1 MTTYVR
7 GIDVSRYQPKVDW
20 AKVKAAGVAFAV
32 PKASQSNWADPMFAT
47 HWAGAKS
54 AGLLRSAY
62 HFFVPDM
69 DPLKQAAAYLKALG
83 SDPGDLPP
91 VLDVEAKTTNPAQ
104 LAKDAEKW
112 LAEVEKQLGK
122 RAVIYTAAW
131 YWNSTMLIGGKYP
144 AWASER
150 PVWVAAYPVKDGTPT
165 LEQIAQGKYKPLLP
179 KGWDKWAFWQY
190 SERGRVDG
198 VANPDGKPA
207 NVDLNVFEGTLEDL
221 GKFAGLDPARLADLP
236 SYEAPVSFAAPGMM
250 EEPSHGEAEAVTG
263 SARLTEAMEAGAASR
278 PAKKPARKPAKKA
291 RKPAKP
297 AKKKAVKKPAKKAAK
312 PAKKK
317 AAKKPAKK
325 PAAKKSAKPAKKR
338 AASRRKKK

>member
-20 AKVKAAGVAFAV
+20 AKVKAAGIALAV
-32 PKASQSNWADPMFAT
+32 PKASQSNWADPMFAS

-54 AGLLRSAY
+54 AGLLRGAY

-150 PVWVAAYPVKDGTPT
+150 PLWVAAYPVKDGTPT
-165 LEQIAQGKYKPLLP
+165 LEQLAQGKYKPLLP
-179 KGWDKWAFWQY
+179 KGWDKCAFWQY

-198 VANPDGKPA
+198 VANTDGKPA

-236 SYEAPVSFAAPGMM
+236 SYEAPVSFAAPMM
-250 EEPSHGEAEAVTG
+250 IEVPSYGDASDVSGT
-263 SARLTEAMEAGAASR
+263 SAHLTEAMEAGA
-278 PAKKPARKPAKKA
+278 PARPARKPARKA
-291 RKPAKP
+291 AKKPAKP

-312 PAKKK
+312 KMTAR
-317 AAKKPAKK
+317 AAKK
-325 PAAKKSAKPAKKR
+325 PAAKTKKR
-338 AASRRKKK
+338 AMASRRKKK

>member
-7 GIDVSRYQPKVDW
+7 GIDVSRYQPQVDW

-112 LAEVEKQLGK
+112 LAEVEKQLG
-122 RAVIYTAAW
+122 
-131 YWNSTMLIGGKYP
+131 
-144 AWASER
+144 
-150 PVWVAAYPVKDGTPT
+150 
-165 LEQIAQGKYKPLLP
+165 
-179 KGWDKWAFWQY
+179 
-190 SERGRVDG
+190 
-198 VANPDGKPA
+198 
-207 NVDLNVFEGTLEDL
+207 
-221 GKFAGLDPARLADLP
+221 
-236 SYEAPVSFAAPGMM
+236 
-250 EEPSHGEAEAVTG
+250 
-263 SARLTEAMEAGAASR
+263 
-278 PAKKPARKPAKKA
+278 
-291 RKPAKP
+291 
-297 AKKKAVKKPAKKAAK
+297 
-312 PAKKK
+312 
-317 AAKKPAKK
+317 
-325 PAAKKSAKPAKKR
+325 
-338 AASRRKKK
+338 

>member
-20 AKVKAAGVAFAV
+20 AKVKAAGIAFAV

-122 RAVIYTAAW
+122 RAVVYTAAW

-150 PVWVAAYPVKDGTPT
+150 PLWVAAYPVKDGMPS

-179 KGWDKWAFWQY
+179 KGWDKCAFWQY

-207 NVDLNVFEGTLEDL
+207 NVDLNVFEGTLDDL
-221 GKFAGLDPARLADLP
+221 GKFAALDPARLADLP
-236 SYEAPVSFAAPGMM
+236 SYEAPVSFAAPMMM
-250 EEPSHGEAEAVTG
+250 EEPSLGDAEAVTG
-263 SARLTEAMEAGAASR
+263 SARLTEAMEAGAAAK
-278 PAKKPARKPAKKA
+278 PAKKPARKPARKVK
-291 RKPAKP
+291 KPA
-297 AKKKAVKKPAKKAAK
+297 KPAKKAAK

-325 PAAKKSAKPAKKR
+325 PAAKTKKR
-338 AASRRKKK
+338 STASRRKK

>member
-1 MTTYVR
+1 
-7 GIDVSRYQPKVDW
+7 
-20 AKVKAAGVAFAV
+20 
-32 PKASQSNWADPMFAT
+32 
-47 HWAGAKS
+47 
-54 AGLLRSAY
+54 
-62 HFFVPDM
+62 M

-207 NVDLNVFEGTLEDL
+207 NVDLNVFEGTLADL

-250 EEPSHGEAEAVTG
+250 EEPSHGDAEAVTG
-263 SARLTEAMEAGAASR
+263 SARLTEAMEAGAAAK

-291 RKPAKP
+291 RKPA
-297 AKKKAVKKPAKKAAK
+297 KPAKKAAK

>member
-20 AKVKAAGVAFAV
+20 VKVKAAGIAFAV
-32 PKASQSNWADPMFAT
+32 PKASQSNWSDVLFAS

-54 AGLLRSAY
+54 AGLLRGAY

-83 SDPGDLPP
+83 SDPGELPP
-91 VLDVEAKTTNPAQ
+91 VLDVEAKTTNAAQ

-122 RAVIYTAAW
+122 RAILYTAAW

-150 PVWVAAYPVKDGTPT
+150 PLWVAAYPVKDGTPT
-165 LEQIAQGKYKPLLP
+165 VEQIAQGKYKPLLP

-190 SERGRVDG
+190 SEKGRVDG

-221 GKFAGLDPARLADLP
+221 GKFAGIDPARLADLP
-236 SYEAPVSFAAPGMM
+236 SVTVEAMVSFAAPGMM
-250 EEPSHGEAEAVTG
+250 EEPSYGDASDVSGT
-263 SARLTEAMEAGAASR
+263 STRLTEAMEAGAA
-278 PAKKPARKPAKKA
+278 AKPARKPA
-291 RKPAKP
+291 R
-297 AKKKAVKKPAKKAAK
+297 KAAK
-312 PAKKK
+312 PARKAIKKPVKKKTAK

-325 PAAKKSAKPAKKR
+325 KPARKATAK
-338 AASRRKKK
+338 RRK

>member
-20 AKVKAAGVAFAV
+20 AKVKAAGIAFAV
-32 PKASQSNWADPMFAT
+32 PKASQSNWADSMFAT

-122 RAVIYTAAW
+122 RAVVYTAAW

-150 PVWVAAYPVKDGTPT
+150 PLWVAAYPVKDGTPS
-165 LEQIAQGKYKPLLP
+165 LEQIAHGKYKPLLA
-179 KGWDKWAFWQY
+179 KGWDKCAFWQY

-198 VANPDGKPA
+198 VTNTDGSPV
-207 NVDLNVFEGTLEDL
+207 NVDMNVFEGTLEDL

-236 SYEAPVSFAAPGMM
+236 SYEAPVSFAAPMM
-250 EEPSHGEAEAVTG
+250 VEEPSYGEASDVSGT
-263 SARLTEAMEAGAASR
+263 SARLTEAVEAGAAAK
-278 PAKKPARKPAKKA
+278 PAKKPVRKPAQKVK
-291 RKPAKP
+291 KPAKP
-297 AKKKAVKKPAKKAAK
+297 AKKAARKPAR

-317 AAKKPAKK
+317 TAKKPAKK
-325 PAAKKSAKPAKKR
+325 PAAKAKKR
-338 AASRRKKK
+338 STASRRKRK

>member
-20 AKVKAAGVAFAV
+20 EKVKAAGIAFVV
-32 PKASQSNWADPMFAT
+32 PKASQSNWADPMFAA

-54 AGLLRSAY
+54 AGLLRGAY

-83 SDPGDLPP
+83 DDPGELLP
-91 VLDVEAKTTNPAQ
+91 VLDVEAKTANPAQ

-122 RAVIYTAAW
+122 RAIIYSAAW
-131 YWNSTMLIGGKYP
+131 YWNSTMAIGGKYP

-150 PVWVAAYPVKDGTPT
+150 PLWVAAYPVKDGMPT
-165 LEQIAQGKYKPLLP
+165 LEQMAQGKYKPLLP

-190 SERGRVDG
+190 SERGRIDG
-198 VANPDGKPA
+198 VANTDGRPV
-207 NVDLNVFEGTLEDL
+207 NVDMNVFEGTLEDF

-236 SYEAPVSFAAPGMM
+236 FYEAPVSFAAPMM
-250 EEPSHGEAEAVTG
+250 VEVPSYGDASDVSGA
-263 SARLTEAMEAGAASR
+263 SARLTEAMEAGAAAKPAR
-278 PAKKPARKPAKKA
+278 KPARKAAKKAVKKPARKKPAKAAKKPARKPA
-291 RKPAKP
+291 AK
-297 AKKKAVKKPAKKAAK
+297 
-312 PAKKK
+312 
-317 AAKKPAKK
+317 
-325 PAAKKSAKPAKKR
+325 AKKR
-338 AASRRKKK
+338 STASRWKKK